1 MLRKHAECF
10 LTLMNVSIVILAAG
24 GSTRMG
30 APKQLLHV
38 DGSSLIK
45 RVAEMAMDTPC
56 YPIVVV
62 LGANKEL
69 VRKELER
76 MPITLIDNPNWQE
89 GMASSLKMGMVGAYM
104 TFKDLEAVIFLT
116 VDMPFVSA
124 DLIENLISKAQENI
138 GNTEEQP
145 DIVACRYDGQ
155 IGIPVLFKRKL
166 FTELLELK
174 GDTGA
179 KKVIMAHKDKTTMV
193 DFPQGKFDLDT
204 IEEYR
209 EFLSNYNQ
217 N

>member
-1 MLRKHAECF
+1 
-10 LTLMNVSIVILAAG
+10 MNVSIVILAAG

-124 DLIENLISKAQENI
+124 DLIENLISKAQENMR
-138 GNTEEQP
+138 NTEEQP

>member
-1 MLRKHAECF
+1 
-10 LTLMNVSIVILAAG
+10 MNVSIVILAAG

-38 DGSSLIK
+38 EGQSLLK

-62 LGANKEL
+62 LGANKAL

-76 MPITLIDNPNWQE
+76 MPVTLIDNPNWQD
-89 GMASSLKMGMVGAYM
+89 GMASSLKMGLVGAYM

-116 VDMPFVSA
+116 VDMPYVSVE
-124 DLIENLISKAQENI
+124 LIEHLIKKAQENMSTT
-138 GNTEEQP
+138 NETP

-155 IGIPVLFKRKL
+155 LGIPVLFKRNI
-166 FTELLELK
+166 FNDLLELK

-179 KKVIMAHKDKTTMV
+179 KKVIMAHQDKTATI

-209 EFLSNYNQ
+209 NFLSNFNQ

>member
-1 MLRKHAECF
+1 
-10 LTLMNVSIVILAAG
+10 
-24 GSTRMG
+24 MG
-30 APKQLLHV
+30 APKQLLHIE
-38 DGSSLIK
+38 GQPLIK

-69 VRKELER
+69 VRKELAR
-76 MPITLIDNPNWQE
+76 MPITLIDNPNWEE
-89 GMASSLKMGMVGAYM
+89 GMAGSLKMGMVGAYM

-124 DLIENLISKAQENI
+124 GLIENMIKKAEETLDNSD
-138 GNTEEQP
+138 EQP
-145 DIVACRYDGQ
+145 DIVACRYDNQ
-155 IGIPVLFKRKL
+155 IGIPALFRRKL

-179 KKVIMAHKDKTTMV
+179 KKVIMAHQDKTAIV

-209 EFLSNYNQ
+209 DFLSNYNQ